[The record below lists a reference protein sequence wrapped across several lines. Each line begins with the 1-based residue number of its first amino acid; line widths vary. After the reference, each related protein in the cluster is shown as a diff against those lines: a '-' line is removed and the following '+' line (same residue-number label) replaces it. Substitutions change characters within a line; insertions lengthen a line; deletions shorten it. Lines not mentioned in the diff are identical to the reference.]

1 VSTNQIEEKII
12 LPDSPE
18 SARRVTV
25 TGWVSRDGRF
35 FGCDA
40 IAEEIARNA
49 GATHFLCD
57 GCGKPVA
64 RSQARPCDECR
75 EKKEVEQHAKSK
87 RHEWLGGFLY
97 FEAIDKYSDDEGEIE
112 DFMVDNDMEFDDLRP
127 MLCEEQKV
135 HQIDEDYWYDDLP
148 EDGDAPDELLEAIE
162 VFNKAIM
169 DVTISWEPTNIV
181 ATWKDAPKLED
192 LKKDLGQ

>member
-1 VSTNQIEEKII
+1 
-12 LPDSPE
+12 
-18 SARRVTV
+18 
-25 TGWVSRDGRF
+25 
-35 FGCDA
+35 
-40 IAEEIARNA
+40 
-49 GATHFLCD
+49 
-57 GCGKPVA
+57 
-64 RSQARPCDECR
+64 
-75 EKKEVEQHAKSK
+75 
-87 RHEWLGGFLY
+87 
-97 FEAIDKYSDDEGEIE
+97 
-112 DFMVDNDMEFDDLRP
+112 